1 MFMVNQVASVES
13 RDVPTRALPTSSAMI
28 DAFNNGLRSATDG
41 GLILATA
48 AALAMHHQRQWA
60 AEDVSR
66 DTDDI
71 SVIAQAKRQIDE
83 LNRDRITLVSRID
96 AWVDEHLAVPAR
108 DSAALHTETV
118 GSVID
123 RLAISW
129 VRAHRL
135 GHVEDDARA
144 EAASKLALRQLG
156 ELACAYDDLVR
167 DVLAGTRRLPVW
179 RALKRYGAAQ

>member
-1 MFMVNQVASVES
+1 MVDQVASAES
-13 RDVPTRALPTSSAMI
+13 QDVPTMVLPTSSALL
-28 DAFNNGLRSATDG
+28 DAFNNGFQSATDA
-41 GLILATA
+41 GLILDTA
-48 AALAMHHQRQWA
+48 AALALHHQCQWA

-66 DTDDI
+66 DTDDV
-71 SVIAQAKRQIDE
+71 SVVAQAKRQIDE
-83 LNRDRITLVSRID
+83 LNRNRIKLVSRID
-96 AWVDEHLAVPAR
+96 TWIDQHLAVPAW
-108 DSAALHTETV
+108 DSVALHTETV

-135 GHVEDDARA
+135 GCVERDAKA
-144 EAASKLALRQLG
+144 EAASGPALRQLG

-179 RALKRYGAAQ
+179 RALKRYGTAR